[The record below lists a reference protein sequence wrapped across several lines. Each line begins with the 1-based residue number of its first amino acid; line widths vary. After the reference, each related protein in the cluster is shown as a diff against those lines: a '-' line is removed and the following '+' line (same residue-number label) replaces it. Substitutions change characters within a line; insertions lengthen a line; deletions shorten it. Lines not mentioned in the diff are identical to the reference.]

1 LAFTYLNPVL
11 SWDRQAEHV
20 IVKAKKLTSTFK
32 FLRKYFDEEHFL
44 MNASTNYYGTVF
56 MPAQF
61 GLKK

>member
-1 LAFTYLNPVL
+1 
-11 SWDRQAEHV
+11 V